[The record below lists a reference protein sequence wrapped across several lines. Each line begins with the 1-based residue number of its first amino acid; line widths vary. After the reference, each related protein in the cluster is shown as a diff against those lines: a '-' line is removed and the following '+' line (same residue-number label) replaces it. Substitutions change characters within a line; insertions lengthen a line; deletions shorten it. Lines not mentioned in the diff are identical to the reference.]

1 MLSALA
7 RRDVLADRTALA
19 GCALA
24 VLGAALATSPSRALA
39 RETEGAI
46 AGMALLAFLVLCLF
60 SIVEL
65 LDRWS
70 KLELEWTRKVA
81 HVGVG
86 LIALLAPALFRT
98 PWPMLVLTASFAIVL
113 LASRRIGVLEPLHP
127 RGRRGAGDLTYAAGV
142 YVAFAL
148 ADDAAS
154 FQLAVLVLA
163 LADPAAALIGRAAGR
178 RRFHM
183 LGTSR
188 TFEGTLAFVLVALV
202 VGGVFAAVAGLAP
215 AMIVAL
221 ALVTAAAEAVSPPG
235 LDNLTIPLA
244 AVFVLRL
251 L

>member
-7 RRDVLADRTALA
+7 RRDVLADRSALA

-39 RETEGAI
+39 RETDGAI
-46 AGMALLAFLVLCLF
+46 GGMALLAFLVLCLF
-60 SIVEL
+60 TLVEL

-70 KLELEWTRKVA
+70 KLELEWTRKIA

-86 LIALLAPALFRT
+86 LIALLAPVLFRT

-113 LASRRIGVLEPLHP
+113 LASRRIGLLEPLHP
-127 RGRRGAGDLTYAAGV
+127 HGRRGAGDLTYAAGV

-154 FQLAVLVLA
+154 FQIAVLVLA
-163 LADPAAALIGRAAGR
+163 LADPAAALVGRAAGR
-178 RRFHM
+178 WRFRM

-188 TFEGTLAFVLVALV
+188 TLEGTLAFVLVALA
-202 VGGVFAAVAGLAP
+202 VGAIFAAVTGLTP
-215 AMIVAL
+215 AVVVAL
-221 ALVTAAAEAVSPPG
+221 ALATASAEAVSPAG
-235 LDNLTIPLA
+235 MDNLTIPLA
-244 AVFVLRL
+244 ALLVLRL
-251 L
+251 S